1 MNNQIKSITDI
12 FVKKLFA
19 MPEIIEYNEALAKYE
34 NNEEIKSLTG
44 KYDALAPDFQKR
56 QYDGTLTQEEIN
68 EMRTIVNK
76 IRSHPLENE
85 IQNKQAELVGVLQE
99 CNYEI
104 SSVLNMDFAK
114 IAAPSSSCCS

>member
-1 MNNQIKSITDI
+1 MDNQIKIIADQ
-12 FVKKLFA
+12 FVNRLFA
-19 MPEIIEYNEALAKYE
+19 VPEIISYNETLNNYE
-34 NNEEIKSLTG
+34 NNEEIKSLTE
-44 KYDALAPDFQKR
+44 KYNSLAVDFQRK

-68 EMRTIVNK
+68 DMRSVVDK

-85 IQNKQAELVGVLQE
+85 LQNKQNELLRVLQE
-99 CNYEI
+99 CNDEI